1 MTKIITSFFF
11 LPHNCTFTID
21 VFYKNLK
28 PTQPT
33 ASQSAACRSWPPAA
47 SQCDISMFLSS
58 HCINLFLF
66 LNGPLPVSTHK
77 VLQTVAWI
85 PGASIKEN
93 TMVFLPKPH
102 FYRIIS
108 DLLLAFVSFLR
119 LYATLND
126 IRITSPLTSTV
137 TQAACGSYFNIQQQP
152 SRLHSSTEGDS
163 AYHCC
168 RVKTRLPWTP
178 QTDLFLAEQQ
188 VLFVSVHW
196 VFKGWLSPEDS
207 RVYNEIILYLKL
219 HDKKKKE
226 RMRDT
231 L

>member
-1 MTKIITSFFF
+1 MTSFFV
-11 LPHNCTFTID
+11 LPHSCAFPID
-21 VFYKNLK
+21 VFYKNLI

-33 ASQSAACRSWPPAA
+33 ASQSAACRSRPPAA

-66 LNGPLPVSTHK
+66 LNGPLPVSTYK

-85 PGASIKEN
+85 LGASIKDN
-93 TMVFLPKPH
+93 NGVFAKAIFL
-102 FYRIIS
+102 S
-108 DLLLAFVSFLR
+108 DHQWSVAFVSSLR

-137 TQAACGSYFNIQQQP
+137 THAACGSYFNIQQQP

-196 VFKGWLSPEDS
+196 VFKGWLSPGDS
-207 RVYNEIILYLKL
+207 RIYNEIILYLKL
-219 HDKKKKE
+219 HDKK
-226 RMRDT
+226 
-231 L
+231 